1 MEQLQIISITG
12 DICDGSNDRSTDGHS
27 KWNEDFGMTLRSNE
41 GHSDAEKGGGRR
53 YVQTDKVR
61 QDRLRGMD
69 FRKRL
74 WYVVW

>member
-1 MEQLQIISITG
+1 MGAMTVG
-12 DICDGSNDRSTDGHS
+12 STDGHS
-27 KWNEDFGMTLRSNE
+27 KWNEDFGMTLSSYE
-41 GHSDAEKGGGRR
+41 GHCDSEKGGGRR

-69 FRKRL
+69 FRTRL